1 MIITETSSGTNI
13 QEQVGGKG
21 YNLYLLTREGF
32 SVPKWVI
39 ISSKVY
45 EVFLNS
51 RGLKNRIHSELTKIG
66 PDTKRTEISLV
77 SNTIQ
82 DLIINAPLL
91 VETEN
96 EIKKA
101 FQTLGSSLIAVRSS
115 CLEEDSKKLSFAGQ
129 FESYLGICSE
139 KEAVLMTKKCWASAF
154 SERSLAY
161 RITNHI
167 IPSVNS
173 ISMAVIF
180 QELIEGD
187 KSGVTFTNNP
197 FSGTS
202 SLVIDSVYGLG
213 IGLVNGSIDADHYV
227 TSKEKK
233 NILEK
238 REVLKTTKFKYVP
251 QSHSIQQESVP
262 EKEQS
267 VSSLSDAEIFGLANL
282 GLKIEKFYECP
293 QDIEWTIREKKIYIL
308 QSRPI
313 TTPEKKQPVGNINI
327 WDNSNIVESY
337 GGLTLP
343 LTFTFARHVYHQVY
357 VQFCEVLMVPK
368 NNIKKMDYFLGNM
381 LGIFYGRIYYNLI
394 NWYRLTSILPGFKNN
409 SSFMETMMGTHK
421 SLEKEISDS
430 IRPFQS
436 NNKLHIFLLK
446 TIVGFKFL
454 YFHFTIQEKVDA
466 FQKYFDSIYQPYRKI
481 DYSPLSPEQILTKYR
496 ELESK
501 LLYHWK
507 APIINDFLCMV
518 HFGLLKK
525 LTEKWLPKLGDS
537 VHNDLL
543 CGQGNIESTEPTK
556 ALLHITNV
564 ARENKELVQILLTT
578 PAQKCMKEIQKPSYS
593 TFNVLIDQYIDRY
606 GFRCMNEMKLEQK
619 DLYQDPSFIFVCI
632 KNYLREDVADFNT
645 YEKHENAIRK
655 NAEKKV
661 SESLNFIKRTIYFW
675 SLHHAR
681 QAVRNR
687 ENTRFCRTKIY
698 GVVRSM
704 FYSIGKQYAEIS
716 IIDRAED
723 IFYLELNELKGTV
736 EGTLTIQNLKDLI
749 LLRKKEYER
758 YTNTELPNRFITEG
772 LVYWNNEYTESNNVS
787 KNSNGNELHGV
798 GCSPGILKGM
808 SKVIF
813 TLNNDTR
820 LDGEI
825 LITERTDPGWIPL
838 YPSISGLL
846 IERGSLLSHSA
857 IVAREMGIPTIVGIP
872 NITKIVKNGEKII
885 MNGKTGVIQIIST

>member
-1 MIITETSSGTNI
+1 MIITKTSSDTNV

-21 YNLYLLTREGF
+21 YNLYLLTKEGF
-32 SVPKWVI
+32 SVPNWVI

-51 RGLKNRIHSELTKIG
+51 RGLKNRIHIELMKIG
-66 PDTKRTEISLV
+66 PDTKRDEIRLI

-82 DLIINAPLL
+82 NLIISASLP
-91 VETEN
+91 VEAEN

-101 FQTLGSSLIAVRSS
+101 YQILSSSLIAVRSS
-115 CLEEDSKKLSFAGQ
+115 CLEEDSKQLSFAGQ
-129 FESYLGICSE
+129 FDSYLGISSE
-139 KEAVLMTKKCWASAF
+139 KDAILHTKKCWASAF
-154 SERSLAY
+154 SERSLSY

-167 IPSVNS
+167 TLSVNS

-180 QELIEGD
+180 QEMIEGD
-187 KSGVTFTNNP
+187 KSGVTFTKNP
-197 FSGTS
+197 FSEIS

-213 IGLVNGSIDADHYV
+213 VGLVNGSIDSDHYV
-227 TSKEKK
+227 ISKEKK
-233 NILEK
+233 NVIEK
-238 REVLKTTKFKYVP
+238 REVLKTTKFKYVSR
-251 QSHSIQQESVP
+251 SHSIQQESVP
-262 EKEQS
+262 EKEQC
-267 VSSLSDAEIFGLANL
+267 VSSLSDTEIFELANL
-282 GLKIEKFYECP
+282 GLKIEKFYGCP
-293 QDIEWTIREKKIYIL
+293 QDIEWTIRDKKIYIL

-313 TTPEKKQPVGNINI
+313 TAPEKKQPVGNINI

-436 NNKLHIFLLK
+436 NNKLRIFLLK

-454 YFHFTIQEKVDA
+454 YFHFTIQKKVNA

-481 DYSPLSPEQILTKYR
+481 DYLTLSPEQILTKYR

-525 LTEKWLPKLGDS
+525 LTEKWLSKLDGS

-556 ALLHITNV
+556 ALLNITNV
-564 ARENKELVQILLTT
+564 ARENKELVRLLLTT

-632 KNYLREDVADFNT
+632 KNYLREDTRDFNT

-661 SESLNFIKRTIYFW
+661 PESLNFIKRTIYFW

-716 IIDRAED
+716 IIDSAED
-723 IFYLELNELKGTV
+723 IFYLELNELKGTA
-736 EGTLTIQNLKDLI
+736 EGTLTIQNVKELI
-749 LLRKKEYER
+749 LLRKKEYGR
-758 YTNTELPNRFITEG
+758 YVNKELPNRFITEG
-772 LVYWNNEYTESNNVS
+772 PVYWNNEYTESNNIP
-787 KNSNGNELHGV
+787 KNSNHNELHGV
-798 GCSPGILKGM
+798 GCSPGIVKGT

-813 TLNNDTR
+813 ALNNDTR

-857 IVAREMGIPTIVGIP
+857 IVAREMGIPTIVGIR
-872 NITKIVKNGEKII
+872 NLTKMIKDGEKII
-885 MNGKTGVIQIIST
+885 MNGKTGTIQILK